1 MLFSPKDN
9 RIRQIP
15 VIHICPNES
24 QPRTEFSREELIEL
38 SSSIQENGLLQPLTV
53 RKGKQNKYELIAGE
67 RWLRAS
73 ILAGLDTVPCIVIQ
87 CDDQQSAVFALL
99 ENLQRV
105 DLGPFEEAE
114 GIESLIHTW
123 GITQEEAAKRL
134 GKKQSTIANKLRL
147 LKLSPEERKQIVE
160 ASLTERH
167 ARALLRLKDPQG
179 RQEILQQV
187 IQKGL
192 NVHQTETL
200 IDQFL
205 SEYQQPEKKEVRRTV
220 IIKDVRLFMNTIQ
233 KAVDTMRLSGIPAV
247 TAQNETEE
255 YIECVVRIPK
265 SSATRRRV
273 G

>member
-1 MLFSPKDN
+1 MLFSSKDN
-9 RIRQIP
+9 KVRQIP

-24 QPRTEFSREELIEL
+24 QPRTEFSREDLLEL
-38 SSSIQENGLLQPLTV
+38 SSSIKTNGVLQPLTV

-67 RWLRAS
+67 RRLRAS

-87 CDDQQSAVFALL
+87 CDDAQSAVFALL

-114 GIESLIHTW
+114 GIDRLIKAW
-123 GITQEEAAKRL
+123 GITQEEAAHRL

-147 LKLSPEERKQIVE
+147 LKLNGEERRRIVE
-160 ASLTERH
+160 EGLTERH
-167 ARALLRLKDPQG
+167 ARALLRLKSSED
-179 RQEILQQV
+179 RQTILTQV

-200 IDQFL
+200 IDQL
-205 SEYQQPEKKEVRRTV
+205 LENSQSSEKKELRRTV
-220 IIKDVRLFMNTIQ
+220 IIKDVRLFMNTIS

-247 TAQNETEE
+247 TTQNETDD

-265 SSATRRRV
+265 AAATRRRV

>member
-67 RWLRAS
+67 RRLRAS

-123 GITQEEAAKRL
+123 GITQEEAANWEK
-134 GKKQSTIANKLRL
+134 N
-147 LKLSPEERKQIVE
+147 SPP
-160 ASLTERH
+160 S
-167 ARALLRLKDPQG
+167 
-179 RQEILQQV
+179 
-187 IQKGL
+187 
-192 NVHQTETL
+192 
-200 IDQFL
+200 
-205 SEYQQPEKKEVRRTV
+205 RT
-220 IIKDVRLFMNTIQ
+220 
-233 KAVDTMRLSGIPAV
+233 
-247 TAQNETEE
+247 
-255 YIECVVRIPK
+255 
-265 SSATRRRV
+265 SSAC
-273 G
+273 

>member
-1 MLFSPKDN
+1 MLFSSKDN
-9 RIRQIP
+9 RVRQIP
-15 VIHICPNES
+15 VVHICPNES
-24 QPRTEFSREELIEL
+24 QPRTEFSRDELMDL
-38 SSSIQENGLLQPLTV
+38 SASIKENGVLQPLTV

-67 RWLRAS
+67 RRLRAS
-73 ILAGLDTVPCIVIQ
+73 ILAGLDTVPCILIQ
-87 CDDQQSAVFALL
+87 CDDKQSAVFALL

-114 GIESLIHTW
+114 GIDRLIQAW
-123 GITQEEAAKRL
+123 GITQEEAAQRL

-147 LKLSPEERKQIVE
+147 LKLNEGERRQIVE

-167 ARALLRLKDPQG
+167 ARALLRLKSAED
-179 RQEILQQV
+179 RQVILQQV

-200 IDQFL
+200 IDQL
-205 SEYQQPEKKEVRRTV
+205 IAQAQQTEKKELRRTV
-220 IIKDVRLFMNTIQ
+220 IIKDVRLFMNTIS

-247 TAQNETEE
+247 TTQNETDD

-265 SSATRRRV
+265 NAATRRRV

>member
-1 MLFSPKDN
+1 M
-9 RIRQIP
+9 
-15 VIHICPNES
+15 
-24 QPRTEFSREELIEL
+24 
-38 SSSIQENGLLQPLTV
+38 
-53 RKGKQNKYELIAGE
+53 
-67 RWLRAS
+67 
-73 ILAGLDTVPCIVIQ
+73 
-87 CDDQQSAVFALL
+87 
-99 ENLQRV
+99 
-105 DLGPFEEAE
+105 
-114 GIESLIHTW
+114 
-123 GITQEEAAKRL
+123 
-134 GKKQSTIANKLRL
+134 
-147 LKLSPEERKQIVE
+147 
-160 ASLTERH
+160 
-167 ARALLRLKDPQG
+167 
-179 RQEILQQV
+179 